1 MPAPMPQK
9 TWEKLRDAFLAGKNA
24 QEAGRAANVSK
35 STAWRAWENG
45 VGGRPAIKDLV
56 ADAQAATSP
65 IVAEVVR
72 QAGPRVLEALPSP
85 AAADALVAHIG
96 TAIEREFARAHEAA
110 ALKSAHNITTR
121 LMRSLEDFA
130 NKIEIVMPGA
140 ADSILEALQAG
151 ELKPAD
157 AVALLDRLSAIAQ
170 RTMTLFTAQQAALRT
185 HTSDL
190 GKLEEP
196 VAPRSKAASA
206 ETFQR
211 AKRAAERAARRG
223 STALEVIEGGAGGA
237 EHP

>member
-9 TWEKLRDAFLAGKNA
+9 TWETLRDAFLAGKSA
-24 QEAGRAANVSK
+24 QDAARAADVSVK
-35 STAWRAWENG
+35 SARRAWESG

-56 ADAQAATSP
+56 TTAP

-85 AAADALVAHIG
+85 AAADAMVAHIG
-96 TAIEREFARAHEAA
+96 AAIEREFARAHEAA

-170 RTMTLFTAQQAALRT
+170 RTMALFTAQQAALRT